1 MIKPGEY
8 RYTIDLINTILYSS
22 ERVAYVLEDC
32 KDIIKNKMTA
42 QVSDYRYTEMLGGMK
57 LSQKSFWDSA
67 NMYSIFTIQLLIDMS
82 EYVKKQY
89 GITLDQF
96 LEEQYLEFDSYIYS
110 KIPEFTKINIIT
122 HLGNKRATWSEI
134 NDYIDQIDTAKYS
147 GVKMTWDFIGAKNDD

>member
-1 MIKPGEY
+1 
-8 RYTIDLINTILYSS
+8 
-22 ERVAYVLEDC
+22 
-32 KDIIKNKMTA
+32 
-42 QVSDYRYTEMLGGMK
+42 
-57 LSQKSFWDSA
+57 
-67 NMYSIFTIQLLIDMS
+67 MS

-110 KIPEFTKINIIT
+110 KIPEFTKINTIT